1 MKTQE
6 FINKVFE
13 LDIFPYYVYFVID
26 KEDLTLNE
34 PTACFDCDS
43 GIYLEISMK
52 QRNNSSVYTDK
63 FDKDVPEEK
72 IQKLCELVKQYA
84 RTPIKA
90 R

>member
-52 QRNNSSVYTDK
+52 QRNSSSVYTDK
-63 FDKDVPEEK
+63 FNASEEELK
-72 IQKLCELVKQYA
+72 ELCDLTKQYA
-84 RTPIKA
+84 DTPIEE

>member
-13 LDIFPYYVYFVID
+13 LDIFPDNAYFRIGRRGLALY
-26 KEDLTLNE
+26 KQ
-34 PTACFDCDS
+34 AIHFDDDD
-43 GIYLEISMK
+43 IYLYVNME
-52 QRNNSSVYTDK
+52 QRNSSAVYTDE
-63 FDKDVPEEK
+63 FHASEEELK
-72 IQKLCELVKQYA
+72 ELCNLVKQYA

>member
-13 LDIFPYYVYFVID
+13 LDIFPDDVYFEIT
-26 KEDLTLNE
+26 KEDLVLRE
-34 PTACFDCDS
+34 PICDMES
-43 GIYLEISMK
+43 DRSMRLYVNTK
-52 QRNNSSVYTDK
+52 QRNSSSVYTDRIYAS
-63 FDKDVPEEK
+63 EEK
-72 IQKLCELVKQYA
+72 LKELCNLVKQYA